1 MNNSIE
7 ASWFIRAM
15 VKAVTDMWLKGWDE
29 RNGGN
34 VSLRVNAEDIAPFR
48 DSLREDRVVEIGEFV
63 SEVAGQ
69 YFLVT
74 GSGKF
79 FRNVQLDPEENLG
92 LIEICTDGETARI
105 LWGLRGNGVP
115 TSELSSHLKSHRSRQ
130 QVTRGANRVIMHCH
144 ATNLIAL
151 SYVLDL
157 SAAALTRALW
167 EMSTE
172 CLVVFPDGVGV
183 LPWMVPGT
191 ASIGEAT
198 AALMMKHPLVLWPFH
213 GIFGSGATL
222 DEAFGLIDTAE
233 KAAEVLVKVL
243 SMGGKK
249 QSITTQQLK
258 DLARVLKWNLW
269 PRRWPSKSGFPRNCH
284 QFRADTPTSEY
295 GCHPIATG
303 CVFSSAFVIRT
314 VAVIS
319 CQLCATVFPSVPEN
333 GLWFPAQIST

>member
-1 MNNSIE
+1 MSDSIE
-7 ASWFIRAM
+7 TSWFVQAM
-15 VKAVTDMWLKGWDE
+15 EKATSDMWLKGWDE

-34 VSLRVNAEDIAPFR
+34 VSLRLTAEDVAPFKHM
-48 DSLREDRVVEIGEFV
+48 LKEDRVVAIGELV
-63 SEVAGQ
+63 PDLVGQ

-74 GSGKF
+74 GSGKY
-79 FRNVQLDPEENLG
+79 FRNVELDPEDNLG
-92 LIEICTDGETARI
+92 LIEIGADGESARI

-115 TSELSSHLKSHRSRQ
+115 TSELSAHLKSHRSRQ
-130 QVTRGANRVIMHCH
+130 KVTQGASRVIMHCH

-157 SAAALTRALW
+157 TPAAVTRALW

-172 CLVVFPDGVGV
+172 CLVVFPDGIGV

-191 ASIGEAT
+191 VSIGSAT
-198 AALMMKHPLVLWPFH
+198 ADAMLKHPLVLWPFH

-258 DLARVLKWNLW
+258 DLAARFQVKPMAEALTTEKW
-269 PRRWPSKSGFPRNCH
+269 
-284 QFRADTPTSEY
+284 
-295 GCHPIATG
+295 
-303 CVFSSAFVIRT
+303 
-314 VAVIS
+314 IS
-319 CQLCATVFPSVPEN
+319 
-333 GLWFPAQIST
+333 

>member
-1 MNNSIE
+1 MSSSIE
-7 ASWFIRAM
+7 QSWFIKGM
-15 VKAVTDMWLKGWDE
+15 IKATTDMWLKGWDE

-34 VSLRVNAEDIAPFR
+34 VSLRLFAEDIEPFWQF
-48 DSLREDRVVEIGEFV
+48 LAGDRVVEIGETV
-63 SEVAGQ
+63 AELAGQ

-74 GSGKF
+74 GSGKY

-92 LIEICTDGETARI
+92 VIEVLADGKTARL
-105 LWGLRGNGVP
+105 LWGFRGMAVP
-115 TSELSSHLKSHRSRQ
+115 TSELSAHLKSHRSRQ
-130 QVTRGANRVIMHCH
+130 GVTQGASRVIMHCH

-157 SAAALTRALW
+157 SSAALTRALW

-172 CLVVFPDGVGV
+172 CLVVFPDGIGV

-191 ASIGEAT
+191 VTVGEAT
-198 AALMMKHPLVLWPFH
+198 AIAMQKHPLVLWPFH

-249 QSITTQQLK
+249 QSITTQELK
-258 DLARVLKWNLW
+258 DLGARFNVQPMPEALALEKW
-269 PRRWPSKSGFPRNCH
+269 
-284 QFRADTPTSEY
+284 
-295 GCHPIATG
+295 
-303 CVFSSAFVIRT
+303 
-314 VAVIS
+314 IS
-319 CQLCATVFPSVPEN
+319 
-333 GLWFPAQIST
+333 

>member
-1 MNNSIE
+1 MSYPIE
-7 ASWFIRAM
+7 SAWFIQAM
-15 VKAVTDMWLKGWDE
+15 VKATTDMWLKGWDE

-34 VSLRVNAEDIAPFR
+34 VSLRLSAGDIEPFR
-48 DSLREDRVVEIGEFV
+48 GALNEDRIVEIGEV
-63 SEVAGQ
+63 VRELAGQ

-92 LIEICTDGETARI
+92 LIEIGADGASARI
-105 LWGLRGNGVP
+105 LWGLRGDGVP
-115 TSELSSHLKSHRSRQ
+115 TSELSAHLKSHRSRQ
-130 QVTRGANRVIMHCH
+130 RVTRGASRVIMHCH

-157 SAAALTRALW
+157 TAAAVTRALW

-191 ASIGEAT
+191 VSIGEAT
-198 AALMMKHPLVLWPFH
+198 AEAMLKHSLVLWPFH
-213 GIFGSGATL
+213 GIFGAGATL

-258 DLARVLKWNLW
+258 DLAVRFQVEPMAEALATEKW
-269 PRRWPSKSGFPRNCH
+269 
-284 QFRADTPTSEY
+284 
-295 GCHPIATG
+295 
-303 CVFSSAFVIRT
+303 
-314 VAVIS
+314 IS
-319 CQLCATVFPSVPEN
+319 
-333 GLWFPAQIST
+333 

>member
-1 MNNSIE
+1 MKSPIE
-7 ASWFIRAM
+7 ESWFIRAM
-15 VKAVTDMWLKGWDE
+15 IKATTDMWLKGWDE

-34 VSLRVNAEDIAPFR
+34 VSLRLLAEDIAPFR
-48 DSLREDRVVEIGEFV
+48 SSLTEDRTVAIGETV
-63 SEVAGQ
+63 AELAGQ

-74 GSGKF
+74 GSGKY

-92 LIEICTDGETARI
+92 LIEVTADGASARI
-105 LWGLRGNGVP
+105 LWGFKGKAVP
-115 TSELSSHLKSHRSRQ
+115 TSELSAHLKSHRSRQ
-130 QVTRGANRVIMHCH
+130 AVTQGASRVIMHCH

-172 CLVVFPDGVGV
+172 CLVVFPDGIGV

-191 ASIGEAT
+191 ATIGEAT
-198 AALMMKHPLVLWPFH
+198 AIEMQKHPLVLWPFH
-213 GIFGSGATL
+213 GVFGSGATL

-249 QSITTQQLK
+249 QSIATQELK
-258 DLARVLKWNLW
+258 DLAARFQVKPMPEALATEKW
-269 PRRWPSKSGFPRNCH
+269 
-284 QFRADTPTSEY
+284 
-295 GCHPIATG
+295 
-303 CVFSSAFVIRT
+303 
-314 VAVIS
+314 IS
-319 CQLCATVFPSVPEN
+319 
-333 GLWFPAQIST
+333 

>member
-1 MNNSIE
+1 MSSPIE
-7 ASWFIRAM
+7 GSWFIEAM
-15 VKAVTDMWLKGWDE
+15 VKATTDMWLKGWDE

-34 VSLRVNAEDIAPFR
+34 VSLRLNAEDIVPFR
-48 DSLREDRVVEIGEFV
+48 QFLAEDRVVAIGETV
-63 SEVAGQ
+63 AELAGQ

-74 GSGKF
+74 GSGKY

-92 LIEICTDGETARI
+92 LIEVTADGTLARI
-105 LWGLRGNGVP
+105 LWGFKGHAVP
-115 TSELSSHLKSHRSRQ
+115 TSELSAHLKSHRSRQ
-130 QVTRGANRVIMHCH
+130 QVTNGASRVIMHCH

-172 CLVVFPDGVGV
+172 CLVVFPDGIGV

-191 ASIGEAT
+191 ATIGEAT
-198 AALMMKHPLVLWPFH
+198 AIAMQKHPLVLWPFH
-213 GIFGSGATL
+213 GIFGSGANL

-249 QSITTQQLK
+249 RSITTQQFR
-258 DLARVLKWNLW
+258 DLAARFQVQPMPEALAIEEW
-269 PRRWPSKSGFPRNCH
+269 
-284 QFRADTPTSEY
+284 
-295 GCHPIATG
+295 
-303 CVFSSAFVIRT
+303 
-314 VAVIS
+314 IS
-319 CQLCATVFPSVPEN
+319 
-333 GLWFPAQIST
+333 